1 MKPLLLAMPG
11 AEALAAAFGRH
22 LDCEAGT
29 LTLHRFPDGESCP
42 QILPEPRG
50 RAVLLL
56 AALDHPDDKLLPLYL
71 AASVARELG
80 ARRIVLVLP
89 YLPYMRQDAVFQ
101 PGQGI
106 TARHFARLLSSC
118 CDALVTVDPHLHRI
132 LSLDEV
138 YSVASEVVPAAP
150 SIAAWIRDQVA
161 DPVIVGPDGESEQ
174 WAAQVAALVGCPC
187 TVLRKVRSGD
197 REVAVSRPSAQI
209 LAGRTPVLVDD
220 IVSTARTMVAAAA
233 QLQQVAAR
241 APVCIAV
248 HALFAGDA
256 YAVLQAA
263 GVAQVVSC
271 NTVPHASNG
280 IDLMPALAAAA
291 RRMLHP
297 QALHTGLPGVATA

>member
-1 MKPLLLAMPG
+1 MSPLLLAMPG
-11 AEALAAAFGRH
+11 AEALAAA
-22 LDCEAGT
+22 LAPVLACEQGV
-29 LTLHRFPDGESCP
+29 LTLHRFPDGENCP

-50 RAVLLL
+50 RDVVLV
-56 AALDHPDDKLLPLYL
+56 AALDHPDAKLLPLYL
-71 AASVARELG
+71 SACVARELG
-80 ARRIVLVLP
+80 ASRVVLVLP

-132 LSLDEV
+132 PSLDEV

-150 SIAAWIRDQVA
+150 AIAQWIRQNVA
-161 DPVIVGPDGESEQ
+161 QPVVVGPDGESEQ
-174 WAAQVAALVGCPC
+174 WAAHVAGLADCPY
-187 TVLRKVRSGD
+187 TVLSKVRSGD
-197 REVAVSRPSAQI
+197 HEVAVSLPPAQL

-220 IVSTARTMVAAAA
+220 IVSTARTMVAAAG
-233 QLQQVAAR
+233 QLQLAGAA

-256 YAVLQAA
+256 CSVLEQA
-263 GVAQVVSC
+263 GVADIVSC
-271 NTVPHASNG
+271 NTVPHASNA

-291 RRMLHP
+291 LRML
-297 QALHTGLPGVATA
+297 AR